1 HSLSHTRR
9 RPMAA
14 TNLLRLRASDELAKV
29 RSFLGRER
37 QTRLRYGVALVTTS
51 LAVPAA
57 LLMDVTFQLHTN
69 VLFLAAV
76 AISAWYD
83 GRGPRLL
90 ASALAVLIVAVG
102 FPRVPRRV
110 AVAGV
115 GQVLS

>member
-1 HSLSHTRR
+1 
-9 RPMAA
+9 MAA

-76 AISAWYD
+76 AISAWYG
-83 GRGPRLL
+83 GRGPGLL
-90 ASALAVLIVAVG
+90 ASALSVLIIAFV
-102 FPRVPRRV
+102 FPRIPRDV
-110 AVAGV
+110 AFPW
-115 GQVLS
+115 LR